1 MEGSGKTKEELDR
14 GADLRQPSINT
25 EPRTLDEFSIERA
38 QLAAQEI
45 FAKHPDPTSDCFTK
59 DAVDTATRESAPA
72 EDAADTDALG
82 RQLDESFQNAGN
94 VLDTDFSKSKAPP
107 QIESD
112 TDFSKLKTPVLT
124 EDGDV
129 APAPPSQEPSS

>member
-1 MEGSGKTKEELDR
+1 MQELDR
-14 GADLRQPSINT
+14 DADLRQPSINT
-25 EPRTLDEFSIERA
+25 EPRTLNEFSIEYA

-45 FAKHPDPTSDCFTK
+45 FAKHPDPTDDCFTK

-72 EDAADTDALG
+72 EDAADSDALG
-82 RQLDESFQNAGN
+82 KLNEAFQNAGN
-94 VLDTDFSKSKAPP
+94 VLNIDSSKSKPPPTIESETDFSH
-107 QIESD
+107 
-112 TDFSKLKTPVLT
+112 LKTPVLT